1 MLQSLRIQN
10 YAIIKEL
17 DLQFKHGLNI
27 ITGETGA
34 GKSIIIGALNLILGK
49 RADKKVL
56 FIPDEKC
63 IVEGILEI
71 GEYGL
76 ESFFSEHDLDYDS
89 ELIIRR
95 EISASGKSRAF
106 INDTPT
112 NLATLSGLG
121 SAIIDLHQQFATLEI
136 HRPAFQMKVV
146 DQIAANKTLLTKY
159 QDEYKFFKK
168 ESEELDRL
176 TNADHNSKKEA
187 DYLKFQLDELM
198 KANLQVGEK
207 EKLQLDLARLT
218 HAEDIQRVCNESSM
232 LIDQAEDSLI
242 DKLRGIYRS
251 VSALQ
256 KANKDY
262 EVIAQRVEGIIS
274 ELEDISATLSDSSSN
289 VVYNPEQI
297 IELQDRIDLINS
309 LENKHNTQNESQ
321 LLELQTGLEER
332 LSGIEDIDARIEE
345 LKASI
350 AMRSE
355 KLKAQAKKLT
365 ASRKKA
371 SPKVEKH
378 VNNMLH
384 ELSMPH
390 AELTIDIMASENFTS
405 SGADQVKFMFSS
417 NKGTKAQDL
426 KDVASGG
433 ELARLNLSIKSLIAD
448 KMKLPSLVFDE
459 IDTGIS
465 GAVALKMGTVL
476 SDLSKNHQIISI
488 THSPQV
494 ASKADEHL
502 YVYKVIEG
510 KNTVTKVKSLMDKER
525 VEELAKMLSGDPPS
539 KSAISNAKEL
549 IDI

>member
-56 FIPDEKC
+56 FIPDQKC

-76 ESFFSEHDLDYDS
+76 ESFFTEHDLDYDS

-112 NLATLSGLG
+112 NLTTLSGLG
-121 SAIIDLHQQFATLEI
+121 NAIIDLHQQFATLEI

-146 DQIAANKTLLTKY
+146 DQIAANKTLLKKY

-168 ESEELDRL
+168 ESEELDRI

-251 VSALQ
+251 VSSLQ
-256 KANKDY
+256 KANKEY
-262 EVIAQRVEGIIS
+262 EVVAQRVEGIIS
-274 ELEDISATLSDSSSN
+274 ELEDISATLTDSSSN

-297 IELQDRIDLINS
+297 IEIQDRIDQINS

-332 LSGIEDIDARIEE
+332 LSGIEDIDARIEQ
-345 LKASI
+345 LKESI
-350 AMRSE
+350 AKRSE
-355 KLKAQAKKLT
+355 KLKVQAKKLT

-378 VNNMLH
+378 VNSMLH

-390 AELTIDIMASENFTS
+390 AALTIDIIASENFTS

-417 NKGTKAQDL
+417 NKGTKAQPL

-502 YVYKVIEG
+502 FVYKVVEG